1 MPMKVGRWGGVNAVV
16 KSWVNSA
23 ARSHETISRN
33 REAFKTVKIEIFCNY

>member
-23 ARSHETISRN
+23 ARSHEIISRN
-33 REAFKTVKIEIFCNY
+33 REAFQTVKIAIFFYY